1 LALPSP
7 YGQSGQYDQNGWSG
21 QDGQDGHYDFFGE
34 AHPGNGAGSS
44 GQTDPHLALDPP
56 ASASYRELGDDVG
69 PEPYLPPQPYRQR
82 EPSAD
87 NGSYGPAD
95 GYGSTGSGAG
105 PDALNGHRAFG
116 SDSLGR
122 ASSFG
127 PADSFGPAGS
137 FGPADAVGQAG
148 SFDPASSYG
157 PASSY
162 DQVGSDDP
170 AYGTFGRPGSDV
182 DGGPSGRRGR
192 QDARSAGRGQ
202 SPASAGYSAWHD
214 DREDSSDSEGHG
226 DDDDW
231 DDDSSSGSGLLSRFG
246 RGGGGKIGRGR
257 GRGGRP
263 RRLRGKVALV
273 ASVLAVALV
282 LGVLTSYGY
291 DRIHSFINNRYGDY
305 AGPGTGTVLVVVPPG
320 ANLISL
326 APILVKDGV
335 IMSQRPFISA
345 ANAASNSSSLQP
357 GTYKLHYHMNAAL
370 ACSLLL
376 NPKSRTNAQVT
387 IIEGLRASNIAL
399 LLHQKTGIPTN
410 QFLQIIE
417 HPPAALGLP
426 KWAGKTAEGFLFP
439 DTYILLPHQKA
450 LAILQM
456 MVAEF
461 NQKVASLNLVSA
473 AAAVFTSPFHVL
485 IVASMVQAEAGTV
498 SDFGKIAR
506 VAWHRLSLN
515 MPLDFDSTVFYGL
528 NKYGTAATIAE
539 THIDTPY
546 NTYLH
551 TGLPPGPIDSPGLL
565 AIEAALHPP
574 HGPWLYFIANG
585 DHGHSTF
592 FNTYAQMQQ
601 WERTHG

>member
-257 GRGGRP
+257 GRGGR
-263 RRLRGKVALV
+263 G
-273 ASVLAVALV
+273 
-282 LGVLTSYGY
+282 
-291 DRIHSFINNRYGDY
+291 NNSKGCCKEPTPLECLEN
-305 AGPGTGTVLVVVPPG
+305 GPHARFGGESG
-320 ANLISL
+320 
-326 APILVKDGV
+326 G
-335 IMSQRPFISA
+335 Q
-345 ANAASNSSSLQP
+345 Q
-357 GTYKLHYHMNAAL
+357 
-370 ACSLLL
+370 
-376 NPKSRTNAQVT
+376 
-387 IIEGLRASNIAL
+387 
-399 LLHQKTGIPTN
+399 
-410 QFLQIIE
+410 
-417 HPPAALGLP
+417 
-426 KWAGKTAEGFLFP
+426 
-439 DTYILLPHQKA
+439 
-450 LAILQM
+450 
-456 MVAEF
+456 MVAGRNMTIPKPAG
-461 NQKVASLNLVSA
+461 NQHIFGL
-473 AAAVFTSPFHVL
+473 
-485 IVASMVQAEAGTV
+485 AENRGDV
-498 SDFGKIAR
+498 GQIS
-506 VAWHRLSLN
+506 S
-515 MPLDFDSTVFYGL
+515 GL
-528 NKYGTAATIAE
+528 CSFPVGV
-539 THIDTPY
+539 H
-546 NTYLH
+546 H
-551 TGLPPGPIDSPGLL
+551 
-565 AIEAALHPP
+565 
-574 HGPWLYFIANG
+574 
-585 DHGHSTF
+585 
-592 FNTYAQMQQ
+592 
-601 WERTHG
+601 